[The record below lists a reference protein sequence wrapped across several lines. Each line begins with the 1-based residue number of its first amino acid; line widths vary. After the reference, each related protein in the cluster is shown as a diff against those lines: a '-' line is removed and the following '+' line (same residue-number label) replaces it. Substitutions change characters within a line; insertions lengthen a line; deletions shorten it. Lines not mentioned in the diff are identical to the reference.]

1 MAVPFARTTRALSA
15 DGSRVS
21 IWVLLCAMLAITAWF
36 AWFSISRLGVYEVSQ
51 SARLEAGGAPYEIS
65 SKVGGTILTSQMQIG
80 DEVEAG
86 TPLAA
91 LDAAVQQ
98 LDAAEQLAR
107 LDSFPTRISALKN
120 EIAALQSALQSD
132 GQGAG
137 QQNAALRARIREA
150 EADVAF
156 ARENAARLRR
166 QSANGGVAEIEAERA
181 KSAQKRAEAQRDALI
196 AESRKSGFDANS
208 RAGENRARL
217 EVLRSEL
224 ATLQSEEVASQAA
237 SGRMSLELDQR
248 IIRAPVSGILGDV
261 LPLRPGSTIAPGQKI
276 ATIIPKHK
284 LIIVAS
290 YKASSG
296 LGRIRPGQRA
306 EMRLDGFPWT
316 QFGTVKARVLRV
328 AAEAR
333 GNTIRVE
340 LEPLSPPSPKFN
352 MRHGLTGQVEILIE
366 KASPLTL
373 MLRAAGL
380 NSVSRN

>member
-51 SARLEAGGAPYEIS
+51 SARLEAGGATYEIS

-181 KSAQKRAEAQRDALI
+181 ESAQQRAEAQRDALI

-296 LGRIRPGQRA
+296 LGRIRPGQLA

>member
-1 MAVPFARTTRALSA
+1 
-15 DGSRVS
+15 
-21 IWVLLCAMLAITAWF
+21 MLAIAAWF
-36 AWFSISRLGVYEVSQ
+36 AWFSISRLGVYEVSN
-51 SARLEAGGAPYEIS
+51 SARLEAGGATYDIA
-65 SKVGGTILTSQMQIG
+65 SKFGGTILTSEMQIG
-80 DEVEAG
+80 DEVVAG
-86 TPLAA
+86 EPLAA

-98 LDAAEQLAR
+98 LDTAEQLAR
-107 LDSFPTRISALKN
+107 LESFPARISALKN

-150 EADVAF
+150 EANVAF
-156 ARENAARLRR
+156 ARENASRLRR
-166 QSANGGVAEIEAERA
+166 QSTTGGVAEIEAERA
-181 KSAQKRAEAQRDALI
+181 ESVRKQAEAQRDALI
-196 AESRKSGFDANS
+196 AESRKSGFDASS
-208 RAGENRARL
+208 RAGENNARL
-217 EVLRSEL
+217 EALRSEL
-224 ATLQSEEVASQAA
+224 ATLRSEEIASQAA

-284 LIIVAS
+284 LVIVAS
-290 YKASSG
+290 YKASTG

-333 GNTIRVE
+333 GNNIRVE
-340 LEPLSPPSPKFN
+340 LEPLSPPSPTFK
-352 MRHGLTGQVEILIE
+352 MRHGLTGRVEILIE
-366 KASPLTL
+366 KASPLSL

>member
-1 MAVPFARTTRALSA
+1 
-15 DGSRVS
+15 
-21 IWVLLCAMLAITAWF
+21 MLAIGAWF
-36 AWFSISRLGVYEVSQ
+36 AWFSISRLGVYEVSN
-51 SARLEAGGAPYEIS
+51 SARLEAGGATYDIA
-65 SKVGGTILTSQMQIG
+65 SKFGGTILTSEMQIG
-80 DEVEAG
+80 DEVVAG
-86 TPLAA
+86 EPLAA

-98 LDAAEQLAR
+98 LDTAEQLAR
-107 LDSFPTRISALKN
+107 LESFPARISALKN

-150 EADVAF
+150 EANVAF
-156 ARENAARLRR
+156 ARENASRLRR
-166 QSANGGVAEIEAERA
+166 QSMNGGVAEIEAERA
-181 KSAQKRAEAQRDALI
+181 ESVRKQAEAQRDALI
-196 AESRKSGFDANS
+196 AESRKSGFDASS
-208 RAGENRARL
+208 RAGENNARL
-217 EVLRSEL
+217 EALRSEL

-261 LPLRPGSTIAPGQKI
+261 LPLRPGSAIAPGQKI

-284 LIIVAS
+284 LVIVAS
-290 YKASSG
+290 YKASTG
-296 LGRIRPGQRA
+296 LGRIRPGQNA

-333 GNTIRVE
+333 GNNIRVE
-340 LEPLSPPSPKFN
+340 LEPLSPPSHKFA

-366 KASPLTL
+366 KASPLSL